1 MTFNRNNTN
10 QQDYQPEFSEK
21 VVDIKRVAKV
31 VKGGRNLSFRTL
43 VVIGNGKGKVGVGLG
58 KSEAIPDAVQKAT
71 SVAQKNLVSFDLKE
85 TTIPYQVEAKY
96 GAAQVIIK
104 PAPQGTGIRAG
115 ASMRAV
121 LEQSGVKDVVGKSM
135 GSRNPINIVY
145 ATIEALRQL
154 KDPDVELAK
163 RFGRPLPSEETKVTT
178 VPVGAGL
185 DEAASDSGSMNTDN
199 VETLMSERPGETL
212 EGD

>member
-121 LEQSGVKDVVGKSM
+121 LEQSVVKDVVATSL
-135 GSRNPINIVY
+135 RRQNPINVVR
-145 ATIEALRQL
+145 ATISALGQL
-154 KDPDVELAK
+154 RENNNNTEEIENGGTEDVQ
-163 RFGRPLPSEETKVTT
+163 
-178 VPVGAGL
+178 
-185 DEAASDSGSMNTDN
+185 N
-199 VETLMSERPGETL
+199 
-212 EGD
+212 

>member
-121 LEQSGVKDVVGKSM
+121 LSENNKD
-135 GSRNPINIVY
+135 
-145 ATIEALRQL
+145 IEEIENGGTE
-154 KDPDVELAK
+154 DVQ
-163 RFGRPLPSEETKVTT
+163 
-178 VPVGAGL
+178 
-185 DEAASDSGSMNTDN
+185 N
-199 VETLMSERPGETL
+199 
-212 EGD
+212 

>member
-71 SVAQKNLVSFDLKE
+71 AVAQKNLVSFDLKE

-115 ASMRAV
+115 ASTRAV
-121 LEQSGVKDVVGKSM
+121 LEQSGVKDVVAKSLR
-135 GSRNPINIVY
+135 SQNPINVVR
-145 ATIEALRQL
+145 ATISALGQ
-154 KDPDVELAK
+154 
-163 RFGRPLPSEETKVTT
+163 
-178 VPVGAGL
+178 
-185 DEAASDSGSMNTDN
+185 
-199 VETLMSERPGETL
+199 
-212 EGD
+212 

>member
-121 LEQSGVKDVVGKSM
+121 LEQSGVKDVVAKSLR
-135 GSRNPINIVY
+135 SQNPINVVR
-145 ATIEALRQL
+145 ATISALGQL
-154 KDPDVELAK
+154 SENNNNTEEIENGGTQDVQ
-163 RFGRPLPSEETKVTT
+163 
-178 VPVGAGL
+178 
-185 DEAASDSGSMNTDN
+185 N
-199 VETLMSERPGETL
+199 
-212 EGD
+212 

>member
-121 LEQSGVKDVVGKSM
+121 LEQSGVKDVVAKSLR
-135 GSRNPINIVY
+135 SQNPINVVR
-145 ATIEALRQL
+145 ATISALGQL
-154 KDPDVELAK
+154 IENNKDLDALARRLEK
-163 RFGRPLPSEETKVTT
+163 
-178 VPVGAGL
+178 AG
-185 DEAASDSGSMNTDN
+185 G
-199 VETLMSERPGETL
+199 PWI
-212 EGD
+212 EGTPIPKKN

>member
-96 GAAQVIIK
+96 GAAQVLIK

-121 LEQSGVKDVVGKSM
+121 LEQSGVKDVVAKSL
-135 GSRNPINIVY
+135 GSQNPINVVR
-145 ATIEALRQL
+145 ATISALGQL
-154 KDPDVELAK
+154 GENNTKEIQDGGTEDVQ
-163 RFGRPLPSEETKVTT
+163 
-178 VPVGAGL
+178 
-185 DEAASDSGSMNTDN
+185 N
-199 VETLMSERPGETL
+199 
-212 EGD
+212 

>member
-96 GAAQVIIK
+96 GAAQVLIK

-121 LEQSGVKDVVGKSM
+121 LEQSGIKDVVAKSL
-135 GSRNPINIVY
+135 GSQNPINVVR
-145 ATIEALRQL
+145 ATISALGQL
-154 KDPDVELAK
+154 GENNTKENQDGGTEDVQ
-163 RFGRPLPSEETKVTT
+163 
-178 VPVGAGL
+178 
-185 DEAASDSGSMNTDN
+185 N
-199 VETLMSERPGETL
+199 
-212 EGD
+212 

>member
-121 LEQSGVKDVVGKSM
+121 LEQSGVKDVVAKSLR
-135 GSRNPINIVY
+135 SQNRINVVR
-145 ATIEALRQL
+145 ATIYALGQL
-154 KDPDVELAK
+154 SENNNNTEEIENGGTEDVQ
-163 RFGRPLPSEETKVTT
+163 
-178 VPVGAGL
+178 
-185 DEAASDSGSMNTDN
+185 N
-199 VETLMSERPGETL
+199 
-212 EGD
+212 

>member
-121 LEQSGVKDVVGKSM
+121 LEQSGVKDVVAKSLR
-135 GSRNPINIVY
+135 SQNPINVVR
-145 ATIEALRQL
+145 ATISALGQL
-154 KDPDVELAK
+154 TENNSTKEIQDGGTEDVQ
-163 RFGRPLPSEETKVTT
+163 
-178 VPVGAGL
+178 
-185 DEAASDSGSMNTDN
+185 N
-199 VETLMSERPGETL
+199 
-212 EGD
+212 

>member
-1 MTFNRNNTN
+1 MTYNRNNSNTGE
-10 QQDYQPEFSEK
+10 YQSEFSEK

-71 SVAQKNLVSFDLKE
+71 SVAQKNLVTFTLKE
-85 TTIPYQVEAKY
+85 TTIPYQVKAKY

-121 LEQSGVKDVVGKSM
+121 LEQSGIKDVVAKSLR
-135 GSRNPINIVY
+135 SQNPINVVR
-145 ATIEALRQL
+145 ATISALGQL
-154 KDPDVELAK
+154 SKAIPEVVEDGVPEDVE
-163 RFGRPLPSEETKVTT
+163 
-178 VPVGAGL
+178 
-185 DEAASDSGSMNTDN
+185 N
-199 VETLMSERPGETL
+199 
-212 EGD
+212 

>member
-121 LEQSGVKDVVGKSM
+121 LEQSGVKDVVAKSLR
-135 GSRNPINIVY
+135 SQNPINVVRAAIS
-145 ATIEALRQL
+145 ALGQLSENNKDIEEIENGGTE
-154 KDPDVELAK
+154 DVQ
-163 RFGRPLPSEETKVTT
+163 
-178 VPVGAGL
+178 
-185 DEAASDSGSMNTDN
+185 N
-199 VETLMSERPGETL
+199 
-212 EGD
+212 

>member
-85 TTIPYQVEAKY
+85 S
-96 GAAQVIIK
+96 IICFFLSFSLFLSFIYK
-104 PAPQGTGIRAG
+104 NAGILKIKNHTPIRTF
-115 ASMRAV
+115 V
-121 LEQSGVKDVVGKSM
+121 FLTPI
-135 GSRNPINIVY
+135 GS
-145 ATIEALRQL
+145 
-154 KDPDVELAK
+154 
-163 RFGRPLPSEETKVTT
+163 KVRIS
-178 VPVGAGL
+178 V
-185 DEAASDSGSMNTDN
+185 NK
-199 VETLMSERPGETL
+199 
-212 EGD
+212 

>member
-85 TTIPYQVEAKY
+85 TTIPYQVRAKY

-121 LEQSGVKDVVGKSM
+121 LEQSGIKDVVAKSL
-135 GSRNPINIVY
+135 GSQNPINVVR
-145 ATIEALRQL
+145 ATISALGQL
-154 KDPDVELAK
+154 GENNTKEIQDGGTEDVQ
-163 RFGRPLPSEETKVTT
+163 
-178 VPVGAGL
+178 
-185 DEAASDSGSMNTDN
+185 N
-199 VETLMSERPGETL
+199 
-212 EGD
+212 

>member
-121 LEQSGVKDVVGKSM
+121 LEQSGVKDVVAKSLR
-135 GSRNPINIVY
+135 SQNPINVVR
-145 ATIEALRQL
+145 ATISALGQL
-154 KDPDVELAK
+154 SENNNNIEEIENGGTEDVQ
-163 RFGRPLPSEETKVTT
+163 
-178 VPVGAGL
+178 
-185 DEAASDSGSMNTDN
+185 N
-199 VETLMSERPGETL
+199 
-212 EGD
+212 

>member
-121 LEQSGVKDVVGKSM
+121 LEQSGVKDVVAKSLR
-135 GSRNPINIVY
+135 SQNPINVVR
-145 ATIEALRQL
+145 ATISALGQL
-154 KDPDVELAK
+154 SENNNKTEEIENGGTEDVQ
-163 RFGRPLPSEETKVTT
+163 
-178 VPVGAGL
+178 
-185 DEAASDSGSMNTDN
+185 N
-199 VETLMSERPGETL
+199 
-212 EGD
+212 

>member
-121 LEQSGVKDVVGKSM
+121 LEQSGVKDVVAKSLR
-135 GSRNPINIVY
+135 SQNPINVVR
-145 ATIEALRQL
+145 ATISALGQL
-154 KDPDVELAK
+154 IENNNNTEEIENGGTEDVQ
-163 RFGRPLPSEETKVTT
+163 
-178 VPVGAGL
+178 
-185 DEAASDSGSMNTDN
+185 N
-199 VETLMSERPGETL
+199 
-212 EGD
+212 

>member
-85 TTIPYQVEAKY
+85 TTIPIAIIIAGMAVASIEIAK
-96 GAAQVIIK
+96 
-104 PAPQGTGIRAG
+104 P
-115 ASMRAV
+115 
-121 LEQSGVKDVVGKSM
+121 
-135 GSRNPINIVY
+135 
-145 ATIEALRQL
+145 
-154 KDPDVELAK
+154 
-163 RFGRPLPSEETKVTT
+163 
-178 VPVGAGL
+178 
-185 DEAASDSGSMNTDN
+185 
-199 VETLMSERPGETL
+199 
-212 EGD
+212 

>member
-121 LEQSGVKDVVGKSM
+121 LEQSGVKDVVAKSLR
-135 GSRNPINIVY
+135 SQNPINVVR
-145 ATIEALRQL
+145 ATIFALGQL
-154 KDPDVELAK
+154 SENNNNTEEIENGGTEDVQ
-163 RFGRPLPSEETKVTT
+163 
-178 VPVGAGL
+178 
-185 DEAASDSGSMNTDN
+185 N
-199 VETLMSERPGETL
+199 
-212 EGD
+212 

>member
-58 KSEAIPDAVQKAT
+58 KSEAIHDAVQKAT

-121 LEQSGVKDVVGKSM
+121 LEQSGVKDVVAKSLR
-135 GSRNPINIVY
+135 SQNPINVVR
-145 ATIEALRQL
+145 ATISALGQL
-154 KDPDVELAK
+154 SENNKDIEEIENGGTEDVQ
-163 RFGRPLPSEETKVTT
+163 
-178 VPVGAGL
+178 
-185 DEAASDSGSMNTDN
+185 N
-199 VETLMSERPGETL
+199 
-212 EGD
+212 

>member
-121 LEQSGVKDVVGKSM
+121 LEQSGVKDVVAKSLR
-135 GSRNPINIVY
+135 SQNPINV
-145 ATIEALRQL
+145 
-154 KDPDVELAK
+154 
-163 RFGRPLPSEETKVTT
+163 
-178 VPVGAGL
+178 VPN
-185 DEAASDSGSMNTDN
+185 S
-199 VETLMSERPGETL
+199 
-212 EGD
+212 

>member
-121 LEQSGVKDVVGKSM
+121 LEQSGVKDVVAKSLR
-135 GSRNPINIVY
+135 SQNPINVVR
-145 ATIEALRQL
+145 ATISALGQL
-154 KDPDVELAK
+154 SEKNSGAEEVQDGGSEDVQ
-163 RFGRPLPSEETKVTT
+163 
-178 VPVGAGL
+178 
-185 DEAASDSGSMNTDN
+185 N
-199 VETLMSERPGETL
+199 
-212 EGD
+212 

>member
-121 LEQSGVKDVVGKSM
+121 LEQSGVKDVVAKSLR
-135 GSRNPINIVY
+135 SQNPINVVR
-145 ATIEALRQL
+145 ATISALGQL
-154 KDPDVELAK
+154 SEKNAGAEEVQDGGSEDVQ
-163 RFGRPLPSEETKVTT
+163 
-178 VPVGAGL
+178 
-185 DEAASDSGSMNTDN
+185 N
-199 VETLMSERPGETL
+199 
-212 EGD
+212 

>member
-121 LEQSGVKDVVGKSM
+121 LEQSGVKDVVAKSLR
-135 GSRNPINIVY
+135 SQNPINVVR
-145 ATIEALRQL
+145 ATISALGQL
-154 KDPDVELAK
+154 TENNSTKEIQDGGAEDVQ
-163 RFGRPLPSEETKVTT
+163 
-178 VPVGAGL
+178 
-185 DEAASDSGSMNTDN
+185 N
-199 VETLMSERPGETL
+199 
-212 EGD
+212 

>member
-10 QQDYQPEFSEK
+10 QQDYHPEFSEK

-121 LEQSGVKDVVGKSM
+121 LEQSGVKDVVAKSLR
-135 GSRNPINIVY
+135 SQNPINVVR
-145 ATIEALRQL
+145 ATISALGQL
-154 KDPDVELAK
+154 SEYNKDIEEIENGGTEDVQ
-163 RFGRPLPSEETKVTT
+163 
-178 VPVGAGL
+178 
-185 DEAASDSGSMNTDN
+185 N
-199 VETLMSERPGETL
+199 
-212 EGD
+212 

>member
-121 LEQSGVKDVVGKSM
+121 LEQSGIKDVVAKSL
-135 GSRNPINIVY
+135 GSQNPINVVR
-145 ATIEALRQL
+145 ATISALGQL
-154 KDPDVELAK
+154 GENNTKEIQDGGTEDVQ
-163 RFGRPLPSEETKVTT
+163 
-178 VPVGAGL
+178 
-185 DEAASDSGSMNTDN
+185 N
-199 VETLMSERPGETL
+199 
-212 EGD
+212 

>member
-71 SVAQKNLVSFDLKE
+71 SVAQKNLLSFDLKE

-121 LEQSGVKDVVGKSM
+121 LEQSGVKDVVAKSLR
-135 GSRNPINIVY
+135 SQNPINVVR
-145 ATIEALRQL
+145 ATISALGQL
-154 KDPDVELAK
+154 SEKNSGAEEVQDGGSEDVQ
-163 RFGRPLPSEETKVTT
+163 
-178 VPVGAGL
+178 
-185 DEAASDSGSMNTDN
+185 N
-199 VETLMSERPGETL
+199 
-212 EGD
+212 

>member
-121 LEQSGVKDVVGKSM
+121 LEQSGVKDVVAKSLR
-135 GSRNPINIVY
+135 SQNPINVVR
-145 ATIEALRQL
+145 ATISALGQL
-154 KDPDVELAK
+154 SENNTNTEEIENGGTEDVQ
-163 RFGRPLPSEETKVTT
+163 
-178 VPVGAGL
+178 
-185 DEAASDSGSMNTDN
+185 N
-199 VETLMSERPGETL
+199 
-212 EGD
+212 

>member
-58 KSEAIPDAVQKAT
+58 KAEAIPDAVQKAT

-121 LEQSGVKDVVGKSM
+121 LEQSGVKDVVAKSLR
-135 GSRNPINIVY
+135 SQNPINVVR
-145 ATIEALRQL
+145 ATISALGQL
-154 KDPDVELAK
+154 TENNSTKEIQDGGAEDVQ
-163 RFGRPLPSEETKVTT
+163 
-178 VPVGAGL
+178 
-185 DEAASDSGSMNTDN
+185 N
-199 VETLMSERPGETL
+199 
-212 EGD
+212 

>member
-85 TTIPYQVEAKY
+85 TTIPYQVQAKY

-121 LEQSGVKDVVGKSM
+121 LEQSGVKDVVAKSL
-135 GSRNPINIVY
+135 GSQNPINVVR
-145 ATIEALRQL
+145 ATISALGQL
-154 KDPDVELAK
+154 SEKNTKEIQDGGTEDVQ
-163 RFGRPLPSEETKVTT
+163 
-178 VPVGAGL
+178 
-185 DEAASDSGSMNTDN
+185 N
-199 VETLMSERPGETL
+199 
-212 EGD
+212 

>member
-96 GAAQVIIK
+96 GAAQVLIK

-121 LEQSGVKDVVGKSM
+121 LEQSGIKDVVAKSL
-135 GSRNPINIVY
+135 GSQNPINVVR
-145 ATIEALRQL
+145 ATISALGQL
-154 KDPDVELAK
+154 SEKNTKEIQDGDTEDVQ
-163 RFGRPLPSEETKVTT
+163 
-178 VPVGAGL
+178 
-185 DEAASDSGSMNTDN
+185 N
-199 VETLMSERPGETL
+199 
-212 EGD
+212 

>member
-96 GAAQVIIK
+96 GAAQVLIK

-115 ASMRAV
+115 ASTRAV
-121 LEQSGVKDVVGKSM
+121 LEQSGIKDVVAKSL
-135 GSRNPINIVY
+135 GSQNPINVVR
-145 ATIEALRQL
+145 ATISALGQL
-154 KDPDVELAK
+154 GENNTKEIQDGGTEDVQ
-163 RFGRPLPSEETKVTT
+163 
-178 VPVGAGL
+178 
-185 DEAASDSGSMNTDN
+185 N
-199 VETLMSERPGETL
+199 
-212 EGD
+212 

>member
-121 LEQSGVKDVVGKSM
+121 LEQSGVKDVVAKSLR
-135 GSRNPINIVY
+135 SQNPINVVR
-145 ATIEALRQL
+145 ATISALGQL
-154 KDPDVELAK
+154 SEKNSGAEEVQNGGSEDVQ
-163 RFGRPLPSEETKVTT
+163 
-178 VPVGAGL
+178 
-185 DEAASDSGSMNTDN
+185 N
-199 VETLMSERPGETL
+199 
-212 EGD
+212 

>member
-121 LEQSGVKDVVGKSM
+121 LEQSGVKDVVAKSLR
-135 GSRNPINIVY
+135 SQNPINVVR
-145 ATIEALRQL
+145 ATISALGQL
-154 KDPDVELAK
+154 SENNKDIEEIENGGTEDVQ
-163 RFGRPLPSEETKVTT
+163 
-178 VPVGAGL
+178 
-185 DEAASDSGSMNTDN
+185 N
-199 VETLMSERPGETL
+199 
-212 EGD
+212 

>member
-121 LEQSGVKDVVGKSM
+121 LEQSGVKDVVAKSLR
-135 GSRNPINIVY
+135 SQNPINVVR
-145 ATIEALRQL
+145 ATISALGQL
-154 KDPDVELAK
+154 SENNNNIEEIENGGTEDVQN
-163 RFGRPLPSEETKVTT
+163 
-178 VPVGAGL
+178 
-185 DEAASDSGSMNTDN
+185 SDNFS
-199 VETLMSERPGETL
+199 
-212 EGD
+212 